1 MQDLKSL
8 LIGLGLAE
16 IFKLENK
23 ANGVEGRTNV
33 TPICMWSGW
42 ERMETL
48 RTTRKILLN
57 TEERDIGLIW
67 AFDKG
72 DGRGGTLWDTLN

>member
-33 TPICMWSGW
+33 TPICMWSG
-42 ERMETL
+42 
-48 RTTRKILLN
+48 
-57 TEERDIGLIW
+57 
-67 AFDKG
+67 
-72 DGRGGTLWDTLN
+72 